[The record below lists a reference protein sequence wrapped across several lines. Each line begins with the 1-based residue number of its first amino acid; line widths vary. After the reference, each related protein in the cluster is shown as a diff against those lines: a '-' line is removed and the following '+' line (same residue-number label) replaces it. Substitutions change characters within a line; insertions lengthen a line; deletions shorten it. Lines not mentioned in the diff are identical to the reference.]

1 MFQELPNFH
10 PMVVHF
16 PIALIFIAVLAD
28 IFGIVKKQPE
38 WISWTAVSLYI
49 LAALGAIAAFLTG
62 RAALETVTVPA
73 QARAVL
79 TGHENLAL
87 YTMWSLIVYGAI
99 RVVFLFV
106 AVKPYIKN
114 ALIIPAI
121 GIIILISIT
130 ADRGG
135 ELVYAHGVG
144 VAAAQTSQ
152 IAVTDITSGSA
163 PIVDE
168 RGTIYWKTD
177 KNSYRY
183 FPLVFYPLKGAD
195 ALQPVIKK
203 GLTPGD
209 TVLSLELIR
218 EAPSMWVTGPRTNNV
233 QVTGTINASNL
244 TGSFALI
251 YNVLDAQNYD
261 FVRFEENST
270 VMGRFQNGSEQ
281 IFDTKDVELSGW
293 HQIKVVSSGTHFY
306 AYVDDR
312 LLSHWHVPAGL
323 EGHTG
328 ILLNGTG
335 EVFIKEWI
343 IEKL

>member
-28 IFGIVKKQPE
+28 IFGLFKKQSD
-38 WISWTAVSLYI
+38 WINWTAVSLYV

-87 YTMWSLIVYGAI
+87 YTMWSMIVYGGI
-99 RVVFLFV
+99 RVLFLFIT
-106 AVKPYIKN
+106 VKAYIKN

-121 GIIILISIT
+121 GIIVLISIT

-152 IAVTDITSGSA
+152 IAATDITAGSA

-168 RGTIYWKTD
+168 RGTVFWKTD
-177 KNSYRY
+177 KNSHRY
-183 FPLVFYPLKGAD
+183 FSLVFYPLKGAD
-195 ALQPVIKK
+195 ALQPFIKK
-203 GLTPGD
+203 GITPGD
-209 TVLSLELIR
+209 TVLSLELLR
-218 EAPSMWVTGPRTNNV
+218 ETPSMWVTGKRTNNI

-244 TGSFALI
+244 TGTFALI

-261 FVRFEENST
+261 FVRFEKNSA

-281 IFDTKDVELSGW
+281 IFDNKAVELSGW

-312 LLSHWHVPAGL
+312 MLSHWHGPAVLPGR
-323 EGHTG
+323 TG
-328 ILLNGTG
+328 IYINGTG
-335 EVFIKEWI
+335 ELYIKEWI
-343 IEKL
+343 IEEI